1 MIVNRDVN
9 AALNIAEVY
18 YQQSIDKKHVISPA
32 FNRANEL
39 KRNEVDDPTPLRFVP
54 RGKRTT
60 NQGEYL
66 EFETADAS
74 NIQEFMMEI
83 VQRRREM
90 LQIRLKARR
99 EKKRQQIQSRVEKNP
114 DNPKVLK
121 KFAVNVLASE
131 SILTRSYR

>member
-18 YQQSIDKKHVISPA
+18 YQQNVDKKHVISPA
-32 FNRANEL
+32 FKRANEL

-66 EFETADAS
+66 DFETADAS

-83 VQRRREM
+83 VQRRP
-90 LQIRLKARR
+90 QA
-99 EKKRQQIQSRVEKNP
+99 KKRQQIQSRVEKNP
-114 DNPKVLK
+114 DNPKGLK
-121 KFAVNVLASE
+121 KFAVDVLASE